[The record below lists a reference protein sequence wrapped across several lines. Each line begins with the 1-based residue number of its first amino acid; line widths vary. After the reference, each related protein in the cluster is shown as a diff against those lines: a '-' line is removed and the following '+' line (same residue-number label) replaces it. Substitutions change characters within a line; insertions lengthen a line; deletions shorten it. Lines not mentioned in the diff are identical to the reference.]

1 MYKEDVNPVYKQ
13 ILLTMNMTLHV
24 WCVDFAT
31 FDEYKAQKMSMRFI
45 VDTTACN
52 KETLPFLLIQT
63 RDGVWTFEKGD
74 KFFYKTEIG
83 AYNIFKGNLEDVK
96 NEQKK

>member
-1 MYKEDVNPVYKQ
+1 MYREDINPVYKQ
-13 ILLTMNMTLHV
+13 ILLTMNMPLHV

-52 KETLPFLLIQT
+52 KEMLPFLLIQT
-63 RDGVWTFEKGD
+63 REGVWTFGHGKED
-74 KFFYKTEIG
+74 KFFYKTKIE
-83 AYNIFKGNLEDVK
+83 AYNIFKGNLEGVK
-96 NEQKK
+96 K